1 MEYCHKKDS
10 ISAQSRAEKRIYDC
24 FHSNILTFID
34 NNISGVCFCP
44 KKSINDK
51 DFLGFYFLLD
61 IPKNTIKLQY
71 KCEVEMGSYF
81 DSNIFSIQRE

>member
-1 MEYCHKKDS
+1 MPHQIAYTSWKYELT
-10 ISAQSRAEKRIYDC
+10 QSHVVYLLFVDIYRQQY
-24 FHSNILTFID
+24 FLYLVFS
-34 NNISGVCFCP
+34 P

-51 DFLGFYFLLD
+51 EDFLGFYVLLD

>member
-1 MEYCHKKDS
+1 MHTQVENMNIEH
-10 ISAQSRAEKRIYDC
+10 IQSHVLYLLFVDIYRQQY
-24 FHSNILTFID
+24 FLYLVFS
-34 NNISGVCFCP
+34 P
-44 KKSINDK
+44 EKSINDK

-61 IPKNTIKLQY
+61 ILKNTIKLQY

>member
-1 MEYCHKKDS
+1 MFVD
-10 ISAQSRAEKRIYDC
+10 IYRQQY
-24 FHSNILTFID
+24 FLYLVFS
-34 NNISGVCFCP
+34 P

-51 DFLGFYFLLD
+51 DFLGFYFLSD

-71 KCEVEMGSYF
+71 KCKVEMGSYF